1 MERMSIPKSVIPEL
15 AYIGTGTGKEGLL
28 QRLGQLIGSPD
39 RYLSPAE
46 REAVA
51 GGQRLEVSVAITVKA
66 PAYRAALLLA
76 YKDLH
81 GRLPGADSPRT
92 AVWVRGNRLTPSEP
106 GAAGAAGD
114 LDWSEWL
121 SLDNR
126 LKSRLPTEHGVYRTR
141 VRRP

>member
-1 MERMSIPKSVIPEL
+1 MERMSIAKSVIPEL

-28 QRLGQLIGSPD
+28 QRLGQLIDSPD

-51 GGQRLEVSVAITVKA
+51 GGQRLEVSVAITVTA
-66 PAYRAALLLA
+66 PVYRAALLLA

-92 AVWVRGNRLTPSEP
+92 GSWVRGNARTPSDAA
-106 GAAGAAGD
+106 AAGAAGD
-114 LDWSEWL
+114 LDWSEWQ
-121 SLDNR
+121 SLAR
-126 LKSRLPTEHGVYRTR
+126 ELKPKLPTEHGVYRTR